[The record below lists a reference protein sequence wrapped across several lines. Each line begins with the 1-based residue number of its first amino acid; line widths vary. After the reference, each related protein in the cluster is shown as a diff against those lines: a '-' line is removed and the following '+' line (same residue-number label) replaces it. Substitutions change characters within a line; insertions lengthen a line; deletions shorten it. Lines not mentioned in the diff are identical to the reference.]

1 MCFLKWI
8 EHRHGLPRWHVACTQ
23 THKRGT
29 AITHPLISSIAA
41 SPSWV
46 TETCSYLT
54 DGPRAS
60 SFYWPKLCQ
69 SFFTSI
75 SVCACRLRAET
86 VVSAMQT
93 NRCGHC
99 TSHMST
105 YGWRERWWF
114 VENKNQCSVL
124 LFSVVGTVFSMPLDA
139 LLFLMDP
146 INHQINRVFKET
158 ENVFPSKTDDRLHA
172 WTVLSIVVLLAIWHN
187 ATSPSIQSH
196 LFIFKRSLKP
206 FAALSVCLDFC
217 PFWSQHSST
226 SECV

>member
-86 VVSAMQT
+86 VISAMQT
-93 NRCGHC
+93 NRCRHC

-105 YGWRERWWF
+105 VGEKDGGLWKTKISAVFCCFLWQEQF
-114 VENKNQCSVL
+114 SQCPWMHCCS
-124 LFSVVGTVFSMPLDA
+124 S
-139 LLFLMDP
+139 
-146 INHQINRVFKET
+146 
-158 ENVFPSKTDDRLHA
+158 
-172 WTVLSIVVLLAIWHN
+172 W
-187 ATSPSIQSH
+187 IQSVIK
-196 LFIFKRSLKP
+196 LIASLKKQKTSSP
-206 FAALSVCLDFC
+206 QKQMTDFMLGLYYL
-217 PFWSQHSST
+217 
-226 SECV
+226 